1 MARRPTP
8 QATWTSPQLRTS
20 PTVLLRPVRRS
31 ILGVGRV
38 DTPMGMVIF
47 GTLVTVTF
55 PFHFSVSFLLSFVTG
70 TLCDKLCAVS
80 ELRAPTQGRAR
91 RRERRGQTWEP
102 SRSRPG
108 HGRLAAAVPRTN
120 ASSGQKGRAP
130 TSVCLSSASPRR
142 PRLPWAPQAP
152 PGAGPAA
159 CSPHTWLT
167 RAAQRPPQT
176 LPRAT
181 RPATC
186 PCFQR
191 QKRTKPPPQEASVPL
206 ESGETN
212 STRGK

>member
-31 ILGVGRV
+31 ILGVGGV

-55 PFHFSVSFLLSFVTG
+55 PFHFSVSFLLSLVTG
-70 TLCDKLCAVS
+70 TLCDKLCAIS

-120 ASSGQKGRAP
+120 ASSGQKGRRRRP
-130 TSVCLSSASPRR
+130 CVCPPLLPADPACPGLPRR
-142 PRLPWAPQAP
+142 HPALGPQPAPRTPGSPVRHSDLHRLSREP
-152 PGAGPAA
+152 PGLPPAPV
-159 CSPHTWLT
+159 SRGKNGQNP
-167 RAAQRPPQT
+167 
-176 LPRAT
+176 LPRKLLF
-181 RPATC
+181 C
-186 PCFQR
+186 
-191 QKRTKPPPQEASVPL
+191 
-206 ESGETN
+206 
-212 STRGK
+212 